1 MSIYAQSSHPPDS
14 DLIAGINAKE
24 PDSLEL
30 LYRRYAQTIYAFAY
44 RRTSDVAI
52 AQETVNDTFLSLWNG
67 KTSFAG
73 QSSFKT
79 WLLSIAKHKML
90 DILRS
95 RGKAWEREEELTP
108 EEENQAATS
117 DAGGYE
123 LLLAKQQGE
132 HLQVCM
138 DKLSEAQMAC
148 VHLHFV
154 EGQTLAQIAEV
165 LEIPANTA
173 ATRVHHARRKLRDC
187 MESAFGKG
195 QVL

>member
-1 MSIYAQSSHPPDS
+1 MANYPQSSGPPDT
-14 DLIAGINAKE
+14 DLLAGINAQE

-30 LYRRYAQTIYAFAY
+30 LYRRYAQPIYAFVY
-44 RRTSDVAI
+44 RRTSDVTI
-52 AQETVNDTFLSLWNG
+52 AQETVNDTFLLLWKGNA
-67 KTSFAG
+67 SFAG

-79 WLLSIAKHKML
+79 WLLGVAKHKML

-95 RGKAWEREEELTP
+95 RGRAWEREEELTP
-108 EEENQAATS
+108 EEENQAAST
-117 DAGGYE
+117 DTGGYA

-138 DKLSEAQMAC
+138 EKLSEAQMAC

-154 EGQTLAQIAEV
+154 EGQTLAQVAQV
-165 LEIPANTA
+165 LDIPANTA
-173 ATRVHHARRKLRDC
+173 ATRVHHARRILRDC

>member
-1 MSIYAQSSHPPDS
+1 MSINSQSSHPLDT
-14 DLIAGINAKE
+14 DLLAGILAKE

-30 LYRRYAQTIYAFAY
+30 LYRRYAQPVYAFVY

-52 AQETVNDTFLSLWNG
+52 AQETVNDTFLLLWKG

-79 WLLSIAKHKML
+79 WLLGIAKHKML

-95 RGKAWEREEELTP
+95 RGKAWEREEELTA
-108 EEENQAATS
+108 EEENQAAS
-117 DAGGYE
+117 LEPSGYA

-138 DKLSEAQMAC
+138 EQLSEAQMAC

-154 EGQTLAQIAEV
+154 EGQTLAQIAQV

>member
-1 MSIYAQSSHPPDS
+1 MTNHSQFSDPPDT
-14 DLIAGINAKE
+14 DLLARINAKE

-30 LYRRYAQTIYAFAY
+30 LYRRYAQSIYAFVY

-52 AQETVNDTFLSLWNG
+52 AQETVNDTFLLLWRG
-67 KTSFAG
+67 KASFAG

-79 WLLSIAKHKML
+79 WLLGIAKHKML

-95 RGKAWEREEELTP
+95 RGRAWEREEELTP
-108 EEENQAATS
+108 EEENHAASQETS
-117 DAGGYE
+117 GYA

-132 HLQVCM
+132 HLQLCM
-138 DKLSEAQMAC
+138 EKLSEAQMAC

-187 MESAFGKG
+187 MESVFGKG

>member
-1 MSIYAQSSHPPDS
+1 MANYPQSSGPPDT
-14 DLIAGINAKE
+14 DLLAGIYAKE

-30 LYRRYAQTIYAFAY
+30 LYRRYAQPIYAFAY

-52 AQETVNDTFLSLWNG
+52 AQETVNDTFLLLWKGNA
-67 KTSFAG
+67 SFAG

-79 WLLSIAKHKML
+79 WLLGIAKHKML

-95 RGKAWEREEELTP
+95 RGRAWEREEELTP
-108 EEENQAATS
+108 EEENHAASTDTS
-117 DAGGYE
+117 GYA

-138 DKLSEAQMAC
+138 EKLSEAQMAC

-154 EGQTLAQIAEV
+154 EGQTLAQIAQV
-165 LEIPANTA
+165 LDIPANTA

>member
-1 MSIYAQSSHPPDS
+1 MSDTPDT
-14 DLIAGINAKE
+14 DLLAGIASKKSE
-24 PDSLEL
+24 CLEH
-30 LYRRYAQTIYAFAY
+30 LYRRYAQSIYAFAF
-44 RRTSDVAI
+44 RRTSDAAI
-52 AQETVNDTFLSLWNG
+52 AHETVNDTFLLLWQG
-67 KTSFAG
+67 KASFAD

-79 WLLSIAKHKML
+79 WLLGIAKHKML

-95 RGKAWEREEELTP
+95 RGRAWQREEELSP
-108 EEENQAATS
+108 DEEHFS
-117 DAGGYE
+117 ISPFAGGYE

-138 DKLSEAQMAC
+138 EKLSEAQMAC

-154 EGQTLAQIAEV
+154 EGQTLAQIAQV
-165 LEIPANTA
+165 LDIPANTA

-187 MESAFGKG
+187 METAFGKG